1 MSLTVRQKEIVLNI
15 IRIIS
20 TQGIQ
25 ELTIKN
31 IAAAINVTEAAIYRH
46 FKSKN
51 DMLMEVLNY
60 FEELASG
67 MSEKAEQEDTTPL
80 GKIEIFLLQRY
91 ELFQSN
97 PDLAK
102 VMFSEVLFEND
113 TDLSNKMHEIIQTHM
128 HQMIEFVHQ
137 AQASGQIRK
146 DIDEKHLFRMIVGS
160 MRLLV
165 TQWCLSGYSFPL
177 EEEGKRL
184 WKSVQKLIAGS
195 L

>member
-1 MSLTVRQKEIVLNI
+1 MELTDRQKEIVLNT

-20 TQGIQ
+20 RQGIQ
-25 ELTIKN
+25 DLTIKN

-51 DMLMEVLNY
+51 DMLMAVLDY
-60 FEELASG
+60 FEELATC
-67 MSEKAEQEDTTPL
+67 MSEKAEQSNLTSLE
-80 GKIEIFLLQRY
+80 KIEIFIMQRY

-113 TDLSNKMHEIIQTHM
+113 SELSDKMHTIIQKHM
-128 HQMIEFVHQ
+128 HQMIEYINQ
-137 AQASGQIRK
+137 AQATGQIRK
-146 DIDEKHLFRMIVGS
+146 DVDEKHLFRMVVGS

-165 TQWCLSGYSFPL
+165 TQWCLSNYSFPL

-184 WKSVQKLIAGS
+184 WCSLKELIKN
-195 L
+195 